1 VASVAGLPKTHLVV
15 LALYNIGG
23 ESDLEQIAVQ
33 AWIMFPQQFCW
44 RSYPQYPDKDAVRVH
59 LSEAK
64 KVTAGRLVIDKD
76 LRRERGGDGTY
87 VKRFALTSAG
97 VEKARE
103 VQRLLDSGAP
113 MTATKNSRDYQRI
126 VTPVLESDAF
136 RRFSNGISMSHISRD
151 SFLLAFR
158 LFPDAAVFSI
168 AGRLGR
174 AESVIDQLPDSN
186 EKNHLQRFIKEGRD
200 AHKLQ

>member
-1 VASVAGLPKTHLVV
+1 MANIAGLPKTQLVV
-15 LALYNIGG
+15 LALYKLGG

-33 AWIMFPQQFCW
+33 AWKMFPQQFCW
-44 RSYPQYPDKDAVRVH
+44 RSYAEYPDKDAVRVH

-64 KVTAGRLVIDKD
+64 KASAGRLVIDKD

-103 VQRLLDSGAP
+103 VQQLVESGAP
-113 MTATKNSRDYQRI
+113 MTATKNSLDYQR
-126 VTPVLESDAF
+126 VVAPVLESDAF
-136 RRFSNGISMSHISRD
+136 RRFSNGVPMSHVTRD
-151 SFLLAFR
+151 AFLLSFR
-158 LFPDAAVFSI
+158 LFPDAAAFSI

-174 AESVIDQLPDSN
+174 AQSVVDQLPESK
-186 EKNHLQRFIKEGRD
+186 EKNQLQRFIKEGRD
-200 AHKLQ
+200 AHKL